1 MREAESQAAGLGAL
15 ASGLGDAE
23 VPGASAHPRAGRG
36 QGGLFFV
43 FAFLDWVGGWDVWS
57 VSLFVGWDVFG
68 EGFGVPKRNKTTAVP
83 NLLDFLDTLC

>member
-1 MREAESQAAGLGAL
+1 MDLATLKYPEHLPTLVLDVDKAAF
-15 ASGLGDAE
+15 
-23 VPGASAHPRAGRG
+23 
-36 QGGLFFV
+36 FFV

-57 VSLFVGWDVFG
+57 VSSFVGWDVFG